1 MKEKSTH
8 LTFDNSEYATQLFG
22 PLNSHLDYMADLSGT
37 SISSLGNELFIKT
50 NDKNVSKKD
59 LDAVANVFMQ
69 CYALVKE
76 GYTLKPEMFEQAYGI
91 LTEKPNENINAVFN
105 NYTVI
110 KAPKKTII
118 ARNASQKEYI
128 DLMQKNEV
136 VFGIGPAGTGKTY
149 LAVAM
154 ALHYLMTKKVKKII
168 LSRPAV
174 EAGEKLGFLPGT
186 MTDKVDPYLRPLFD
200 ALDEMLG
207 HSQFVAR
214 QEAGMIEIAPL
225 AFMRGRTLTDAFLIL
240 DEAQNTTPEQ
250 MKMFLTRMGFGSR
263 MVITGDI
270 TQIDLPPTPVYDPNP
285 QNQNNRWAPRVVRS
299 GLVESLNVL
308 KNTQG
313 IGIYNFKNT
322 DVVRHPMVSRIVT
335 AYDKHQNK

>member
-1 MKEKSTH
+1 MKEKTNH
-8 LTFDNSEYATQLFG
+8 LTFDNSEYASLLFG
-22 PLNSHLDYMADLSGT
+22 PLNSHLDFMADLSHT
-37 SISSLGNELFIKT
+37 SISSMGNELYIKAK
-50 NDKNVSKKD
+50 DKSTSKKD
-59 LDAVANVFMQ
+59 LDIIANVFMQ
-69 CYALVKE
+69 CYALIKE
-76 GYTLKPEMFEQAYGI
+76 GTQLKPEIFEQAYSI
-91 LTEKPNENINAVFN
+91 LTEKPGENIKSVFSD
-105 NYTVI
+105 YTVI

-118 ARNASQKEYI
+118 ARNQSQKNYL
-128 DLMQKNEV
+128 DLLQKNDI

-149 LAVAM
+149 LAVAV
-154 ALHYLMTKKVKKII
+154 ALQFLLTKKVKKII
-168 LSRPAV
+168 LTRPAV

-225 AFMRGRTLTDAFLIL
+225 AFMRGRTLSDAFLIL

-270 TQIDLPPTPVYDPNP
+270 SQIDLPPTPIYDT
-285 QNQNNRWAPRVVRS
+285 NQQQGRWAPRAVRS
-299 GLVESLNVL
+299 GLVECLDIL
-308 KNTQG
+308 KTTQG
-313 IGIYNFKNT
+313 IGIYNFTNS
-322 DVVRHPMVSRIVT
+322 DVVRHPMVSRIVK

>member
-1 MKEKSTH
+1 MKEKHAH
-8 LTFDNSEYATQLFG
+8 LTFDNNEYASLLFG
-22 PLNSHLDYMADLSGT
+22 PLNSHLDFMADLTGT
-37 SISSLGNELFIKT
+37 AISSMGNELFIKSL
-50 NDKNVSKKD
+50 DKNITQKE
-59 LDAVANVFMQ
+59 LDAIANVFTQ
-69 CYALVKE
+69 CYALVKD
-76 GYTLKPEMFEQAYGI
+76 GFIVKTEMLEQAYS
-91 LTEKPNENINAVFN
+91 LLSETPNANIGSTFT

-118 ARNASQKEYI
+118 ARNASQKNYI
-128 DLMQKNEV
+128 DLMQKNEI

-154 ALHYLMTKKVKKII
+154 GLHYLMTKRVKKII
-168 LSRPAV
+168 LTRPAV

-225 AFMRGRTLTDAFLIL
+225 AFMRGRTLSDAFLIL

-263 MVITGDI
+263 MVITGDV
-270 TQIDLPPTPVYDPNP
+270 TQIDLPPTPVYDNV
-285 QNQNNRWAPRVVRS
+285 QQGKWAPRVVRS
-299 GLVESLNVL
+299 GLVESLDIL
-308 KNTQG
+308 KDTQG
-313 IGIYNFKNT
+313 IGIYKFQNK
-322 DVVRHPMVSRIVT
+322 DVVRHPMVSRIVS
-335 AYDKHQNK
+335 AYDKHQKK

>member
-1 MKEKSTH
+1 MKEKSAH
-8 LTFDNSEYATQLFG
+8 LTFDNHEFANLLFG
-22 PLNSHLDYMADLSGT
+22 PLNSHLEFMADVTGT
-37 SISSLGNELFIKT
+37 SISSLGNELFIKSS
-50 NDKNVSKKD
+50 DKNISQKE
-59 LDAVANVFMQ
+59 LDAIANAFTQ
-69 CYALVKE
+69 CYSLVKE
-76 GYTLKPEMFEQAYGI
+76 GYIVKTEMLEQAYT
-91 LTEKPNENINAVFN
+91 LLKEKPNANVSSEFTN
-105 NYTVI
+105 NTVI

-118 ARNASQKEYI
+118 ARNSSQKHYI
-128 DLMQKNEV
+128 DLMQKNEI

-154 ALHYLMTKKVKKII
+154 ALHYLMTKRVKKII
-168 LSRPAV
+168 LTRPAV

-225 AFMRGRTLTDAFLIL
+225 AFMRGRTLSDAFLIL

-263 MVITGDI
+263 MVITGDV
-270 TQIDLPPTPVYDPNP
+270 TQIDLPPTPIYDG
-285 QNQNNRWAPRVVRS
+285 NQQGRFAPRVVRS
-299 GLVESLNVL
+299 GLVESLQIL
-308 KNTQG
+308 KNTHG
-313 IGIYNFKNT
+313 IGIYNFSNS
-322 DVVRHPMVSRIVT
+322 DVVRHPMVSRIVS
-335 AYDKHQNK
+335 AYDTYKKD

>member
-1 MKEKSTH
+1 MKEKITH
-8 LTFDNSEYATQLFG
+8 LSFDNSEYASQLFG
-22 PLNSHLDYMADLSGT
+22 PMNSHLDFMADLSHT
-37 SISSLGNELFIKT
+37 AISSMGNELYIKAK
-50 NDKNVSKKD
+50 DKHTTKKE
-59 LDAVANVFMQ
+59 LDIIANVFMQ
-69 CYALVKE
+69 CYALIKDGSQIKTE
-76 GYTLKPEMFEQAYGI
+76 IFEQAYAI
-91 LTEKPNENINAVFN
+91 LTEKPNENIQAVFS

-118 ARNASQKEYI
+118 ARNQSQKNYI
-128 DLMQKNEV
+128 DLLQKHDI

-154 ALHYLMTKKVKKII
+154 ALHFLLTKRVKRII
-168 LSRPAV
+168 LTRPAV

-225 AFMRGRTLTDAFLIL
+225 AFMRGRTLSDAFLIL

-250 MKMFLTRMGFGSR
+250 M
-263 MVITGDI
+263 
-270 TQIDLPPTPVYDPNP
+270 
-285 QNQNNRWAPRVVRS
+285 
-299 GLVESLNVL
+299 
-308 KNTQG
+308 
-313 IGIYNFKNT
+313 
-322 DVVRHPMVSRIVT
+322 
-335 AYDKHQNK
+335 